1 VVSAV
6 APGGSA
12 APATTVS
19 PTSAD
24 AVAEV
29 LRQAGAAGQ
38 TVAVVGAGTKASW
51 GGSLEPSD
59 VVIRTDRLRGI
70 VRHDAGDL
78 IVTVRAGTALRDVQA
93 VLALSG
99 QRLALSAGAPEATI
113 GGVLAAGEAGPL
125 RLRYGTGRD
134 LLLGVEFVRPD
145 GVRARSG
152 GRVVKNV
159 AGYDVGRLLCG
170 SYGTLGILTEAT
182 LRLHPLP
189 AARAWVSRRVE
200 SPAEAADVV
209 GAVAR
214 SRLVPSAIEVDLTGS
229 AGTLCVLV
237 EGSRSGVA
245 ERSAAVAALLG
256 GGEAGAEVSA
266 AEPEW
271 WGRYPFGPGD
281 VALKLAVPLRM
292 LATALE
298 ALVELCGAQASVRG
312 SAGSGVLY
320 VRVPDEVAGD
330 AADLAERVAAIR
342 SRLAADPGYGGTCVI
357 LAAPAPLRDGL
368 DMWGPVP
375 GLDLMRR
382 VKRQFDPDGRLAAGR
397 FVGGI

>member
-1 VVSAV
+1 MSAV
-6 APGGSA
+6 VPGGSA

-19 PTSAD
+19 PNSAD
-24 AVAEV
+24 ALADV
-29 LRQAGAAGQ
+29 LRQAGAAEQ
-38 TVAVVGAGTKASW
+38 TVSVVGAGTKAAW
-51 GGSLEPSD
+51 GGRLEPPD

-70 VRHDAGDL
+70 LRHDAGDL

-93 VLALSG
+93 TLALSG

-189 AARAWVSRRVE
+189 AAQVWVSRRVE
-200 SPAEAADVV
+200 SPAETARLVLE
-209 GAVAR
+209 VAR

-229 AGTLCVLV
+229 TGTVCVLV
-237 EGSRSGVA
+237 EGSRAGVA
-245 ERSAAVAALLG
+245 ERSAAAAALLG
-256 GGEAGAEVSA
+256 SGEVSA
-266 AEPEW
+266 EEPEW
-271 WGRYPFGPGD
+271 WGRYAFGPAD
-281 VALKLAVPLRM
+281 VALKLAVPLGM

-298 ALVELCGAQASVRG
+298 ALLEFCGPQTSVRG
-312 SAGSGVLY
+312 SAGSGILHA
-320 VRVPDEVAGD
+320 RVPDEL
-330 AADLAERVAAIR
+330 AADATVLAERVAAVR
-342 SRLAADPGYGGTCVI
+342 SRLAAEPGHGGTCVI